1 MIFASG
7 TRRGSAESTPLTSV
21 QITISS
27 ASSSAPNIE
36 PE

>member
-7 TRRGSAESTPLTSV
+7 TRRGSADSTPLTSV
-21 QITISS
+21 QMMISS
-27 ASSSAPNIE
+27 ASSSAPKIE